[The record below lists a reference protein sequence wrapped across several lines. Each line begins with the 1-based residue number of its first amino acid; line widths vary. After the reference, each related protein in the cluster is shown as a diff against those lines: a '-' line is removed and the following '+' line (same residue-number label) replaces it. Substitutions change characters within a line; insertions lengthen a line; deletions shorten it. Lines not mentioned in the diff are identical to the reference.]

1 VLIYKADFITQI
13 STLIHHGKRFPL
25 SRLDVHLLDIGR
37 KSTRKAA
44 PKHNN
49 LIRFRTEASTIRQRK
64 LQLNLQSLP
73 VTILNRILLDSIES
87 ILAVVAPKRINEL
100 IINDC
105 CRKSTL

>member
-1 VLIYKADFITQI
+1 
-13 STLIHHGKRFPL
+13 
-25 SRLDVHLLDIGR
+25 LLDIGR

-100 IINDC
+100 IIKKFASHSDLINLT
-105 CRKSTL
+105 KTYYKYSNLENYYLQSTKD